1 MTSVLPVLALT
12 SAVLAVAT
20 SAGAQDIIEDTKSQ
34 TAVEVT
40 PYVSLGSSASS
51 GMGVAV
57 RWPIGANFS
66 IELDTGQ
73 RRAELNGL
81 SSSVSLLYDLPKVG
95 RVIPYV
101 AGGIGLEQ
109 YGFATGFAEHG
120 PVAQAATAFTVNAGG
135 GLRVPVDH
143 NWGVRTDARWSNG
156 VGRTA
161 PERWRVYNG
170 VTFGGGG
177 R

>member
-1 MTSVLPVLALT
+1 MTSRLAVVALT
-12 SAVLAVAT
+12 SAVLAVAN
-20 SAGAQDIIEDTKSQ
+20 SAGAQELLENTKSQ
-34 TAVEVT
+34 TLVEIT
-40 PYVSLGSSASS
+40 PYVSLGPSASS

-57 RWPIGANFS
+57 RWPLAANFS
-66 IELDTGQ
+66 VELDTGH
-73 RRAELNGL
+73 RRAEVNGL
-81 SSSVSLLYDLPKVG
+81 SSSVSLLYDLPRMG
-95 RVIPYV
+95 RLIPYV
-101 AGGIGLEQ
+101 AGGVGVEQ
-109 YGFATGFAEHG
+109 YGFVTETAEHRLIIQG
-120 PVAQAATAFTVNAGG
+120 ATALTVNAGG

-170 VTFGGGG
+170 VTFGVGG

>member
-1 MTSVLPVLALT
+1 MTSRLAVLALT
-12 SAVLAVAT
+12 SAVLAVAN
-20 SAGAQDIIEDTKSQ
+20 SAGAQDLPENTKSQ
-34 TAVEVT
+34 TAVEIA
-40 PYVSLGSSASS
+40 PYVSLGSSTSS

-57 RWPIGANFS
+57 RWPLGANFS
-66 IELDTGQ
+66 VELDTGQ

-95 RVIPYV
+95 RLIPYV
-101 AGGIGLEQ
+101 AGGVGVEQ
-109 YGFATGFAEHG
+109 YGFATASAEHG
-120 PVAQAATAFTVNAGG
+120 LVTQAATAFTVNAGG

-156 VGRTA
+156 LGRTA

-170 VTFGGGG
+170 VTFGAGG